1 MSFHQNLGL
10 RKIFEFQNFSNFKTL
25 SSFHQNLG
33 KKFSNFK
40 IFRILKF
47 FKFQGQ
53 LTLMSFHQ
61 NLGLRKIFEFQNFSN
76 FKIFRI
82 SRSTDTYEFSSK
94 SGT

>member
-10 RKIFEFQNFSNFKTL
+10 RKIFEFQNFSNFK
-25 SSFHQNLG
+25 
-33 KKFSNFK
+33 
-40 IFRILKF
+40 I
-47 FKFQGQ
+47 FQGQ

-76 FKIFRI
+76 FSNFKIFRI